1 MERTGAALIHPYD
14 NPNVIAGQGTASME
28 MFEQGGTLDAVIA
41 PVGGGGLMSGTCIT
55 TRALFPN
62 TRMFGAEPKGAD
74 DAARSL
80 EAGELL
86 PQTGPDTICDGLLT
100 SMGEHTW
107 PIIRDH
113 LEEIF
118 TVSDE
123 EVVEAMRLILKHL
136 GMVVEPSGAASLA
149 AVLGPEF
156 RALDDIDRV
165 GVILSGGNVDP
176 GLVEF

>member
-1 MERTGAALIHPYD
+1 M
-14 NPNVIAGQGTASME
+14 
-28 MFEQGGTLDAVIA
+28 GG
-41 PVGGGGLMSGTCIT
+41 
-55 TRALFPN
+55 
-62 TRMFGAEPKGAD
+62 
-74 DAARSL
+74 
-80 EAGELL
+80 
-86 PQTGPDTICDGLLT
+86 
-100 SMGEHTW
+100 HTW

-176 GLVEF
+176 GIVEF